1 MQDETKPRC
10 CLQVAGLEL
19 LGITHTCS
27 PRQPWHSQ
35 LLLSAELPHH
45 SRCLAAGAVL
55 GAGLGRPRCRLQWTN
70 QPVPS
75 LCHALPAVSLC
86 AGLCA
91 MARNTVGEQIRLL
104 CSEGLHSTGGCAG
117 LDITLSGWASSITT
131 QRYGAKYP
139 P

>member
-1 MQDETKPRC
+1 MLSCPTTPGAL
-10 CLQVAGLEL
+10 LQALCWEQGWE
-19 LGITHTCS
+19 GH
-27 PRQPWHSQ
+27 
-35 LLLSAELPHH
+35 
-45 SRCLAAGAVL
+45 AAGCS
-55 GAGLGRPRCRLQWTN
+55 GQT
-70 QPVPS
+70 S